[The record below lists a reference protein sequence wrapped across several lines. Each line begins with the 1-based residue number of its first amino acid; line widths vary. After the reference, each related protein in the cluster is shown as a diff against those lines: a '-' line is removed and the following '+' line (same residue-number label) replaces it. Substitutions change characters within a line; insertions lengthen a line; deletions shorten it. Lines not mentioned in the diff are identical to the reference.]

1 LSFDSRDYAGIS
13 QVRLLDGPFMDAQQR
28 DLAYLKS
35 LDPDRLLATFRET
48 AGLQARAQGYAGWEE
63 RELRGHFT
71 GHYLSACSMMWAAT
85 GDREM
90 LERVR
95 YISKELKEC
104 QEANGD
110 GYISAFPREFIDRA
124 EAVQPV
130 WAPYYT
136 IHKIMAGLT
145 DACNWCH
152 DTLALDVAC
161 GMADWIYGR
170 CLNLSEA
177 KMQNMLDHTEQG
189 GMNDVI
195 YQLYAITGNQKYK
208 DLAERFYQDSYFT
221 PLADYRDT
229 LKGQHVNSFIPNV
242 IGLARGYEVTGDEQ
256 FSRIARFFWQT
267 VTGSRS
273 FVTGGTSNG
282 EIWGSDNFHIHGEL
296 GPSSH
301 ESCCTYNMLK
311 LTRYLWKW
319 KHDPAYSDYYERALW
334 NGILP
339 TQHPETGMSMYYVP
353 MAPGYYKTFGTPD
366 RSFWCCTGTGVE
378 NFARVGECIYYA
390 EGNQLYVDQYI
401 SSELT
406 MDSAGI
412 AVTMKTGF
420 PETDLVE
427 IGISLSRPAGFGINL
442 RIPGWVSQEPVIYLN
457 GKELDCSAGPAS
469 YFRLTRTWKNGDLL
483 SLRLPMSVRLECM
496 PDSPDTCAVLYGPVV
511 LAGLLG
517 DSGLDSAKTYGH
529 YGPYED
535 KPVTVPDLVADG
547 QSQSPVRRSESGKL
561 DFMALSSNRDS
572 IGLIPFYRLFD
583 QRYTVYW
590 KVASLE
596 E

>member
-1 LSFDSRDYAGIS
+1 MKAMRVSFVFFAIIILSVGCVENGGKQLSFDSGDYAGIS

-90 LERVR
+90 LDRVR

-189 GMNDVI
+189 G
-195 YQLYAITGNQKYK
+195 
-208 DLAERFYQDSYFT
+208 
-221 PLADYRDT
+221 
-229 LKGQHVNSFIPNV
+229 
-242 IGLARGYEVTGDEQ
+242 DE
-256 FSRIARFFWQT
+256 
-267 VTGSRS
+267 
-273 FVTGGTSNG
+273 
-282 EIWGSDNFHIHGEL
+282 
-296 GPSSH
+296 
-301 ESCCTYNMLK
+301 
-311 LTRYLWKW
+311 
-319 KHDPAYSDYYERALW
+319 
-334 NGILP
+334 
-339 TQHPETGMSMYYVP
+339 
-353 MAPGYYKTFGTPD
+353 
-366 RSFWCCTGTGVE
+366 
-378 NFARVGECIYYA
+378 
-390 EGNQLYVDQYI
+390 
-401 SSELT
+401 
-406 MDSAGI
+406 
-412 AVTMKTGF
+412 
-420 PETDLVE
+420 
-427 IGISLSRPAGFGINL
+427 
-442 RIPGWVSQEPVIYLN
+442 
-457 GKELDCSAGPAS
+457 
-469 YFRLTRTWKNGDLL
+469 
-483 SLRLPMSVRLECM
+483 
-496 PDSPDTCAVLYGPVV
+496 
-511 LAGLLG
+511 
-517 DSGLDSAKTYGH
+517 
-529 YGPYED
+529 
-535 KPVTVPDLVADG
+535 
-547 QSQSPVRRSESGKL
+547 
-561 DFMALSSNRDS
+561 
-572 IGLIPFYRLFD
+572 
-583 QRYTVYW
+583 
-590 KVASLE
+590 
-596 E
+596 